1 MSMEQKKLL
10 EVKNLSVEFPLGGGK
25 KVHAVSDV
33 SLEIMEHEVL
43 ALVGESGCGKSTLG
57 KTIIRL
63 QEPSKGEI
71 LFRDT
76 PIVGLSNKAFRDY
89 RREMQI
95 VFQDPYASLNPRMTV
110 RDIVAE
116 PLETYHVCGSK
127 EETTQRVTELL
138 EAVGLTSD
146 HLYRYAHQF
155 SGGQRQ
161 RVGIARAI
169 ALHPAFIVC
178 DEPVSAL
185 DVSVQNQILNLL
197 KELQGRFGLT
207 YLFISHDLSVVR
219 FIANRVCVMFLGK
232 LCEIGDTE
240 TIYSKPL
247 HPYTRFLLDAI
258 PKADPHQRRKER
270 LLLRGEL
277 PSPVNPPKGCRFH
290 TRCPYATEKCRTVEP
305 QLQEVEG
312 RKVACH
318 IYGD

>member
-10 EVKNLSVEFPLGGGK
+10 EVQNLSVEFPLGGGK

-63 QEPSKGEI
+63 QEPSRGEI
-71 LFRDT
+71 LFRGT
-76 PIVGLSNKAFRDY
+76 PIVGLSNKVFRDY

-116 PLETYHVCGSK
+116 PLDTYCVCGSK
-127 EETTQRVTELL
+127 EETTERVVELL
-138 EAVGLTSD
+138 EAVGLTCD

-197 KELQGRFGLT
+197 KDLQGRFGLT

-232 LCEIGDTE
+232 LCEIGDTG
-240 TIYSKPL
+240 TIYAKPL

-270 LLLRGEL
+270 LLLTGEL
-277 PSPVNPPKGCRFH
+277 PSPVSPPKGCRFH

-305 QLQEVEG
+305 QLHEVEG

>member
-10 EVKNLSVEFPLGGGK
+10 EVQNLSVEFPLGGGK

-63 QEPSKGEI
+63 QEPSRGEI
-71 LFRDT
+71 LFRGT

-116 PLETYHVCGSK
+116 PLDTYCVCGSK
-127 EETTQRVTELL
+127 EETTERVVELL

-197 KELQGRFGLT
+197 KDLQGRFGLT

-240 TIYSKPL
+240 TIYAKPL

-270 LLLRGEL
+270 LLLTGEL
-277 PSPVNPPKGCRFH
+277 PSPVSPPKGCRFH

-305 QLQEVEG
+305 QLHEVEG